1 MSDLARQGAL
11 LGFIFGLGL
20 VVVWVRLPRNRRHGL
35 AARVL
40 PYLRDTPVP
49 SRLLRDE
56 RGSAGVVGVLARPL
70 VHDLGRGL
78 ERVMGGRATVHSRLL
93 RAGSAPDVDRFRAEQ
108 VLWGVAG
115 AVAGAAFGVV
125 AVLARGSSVGPVV
138 LLTLIGSGLG
148 VTARDQLLSVRATRR
163 ERRMLAEFPTV
174 AELLALAVGAGE
186 GAVGALDRVCRLSR
200 GELADELRRCLADA
214 RAGANLPTALHG
226 LADRTA
232 LPGLRRFVDGVVV
245 AVQRGTPLA
254 DVLRAQ
260 AQDVREEGRR
270 ALMEAGGRKEIA
282 MMVPVVFLIL
292 PVTVLFAVFPG
303 FSLFRLTL

>member
-11 LGFIFGLGL
+11 LGFVLGLGL
-20 VVVWVRLPRNRRHGL
+20 LLIWWRLPRHRRHGL
-35 AARVL
+35 GDRVL
-40 PYLRDTPVP
+40 PYLRDAPVP

-56 RGSAGVVGVLARPL
+56 GGGAGVLGILARPIL
-70 VHDLGRGL
+70 RDLGRGL
-78 ERVMGGRATVHSRLL
+78 ERVMGGEATVRSRLL
-93 RAGSAPDVDRFRAEQ
+93 RAGVPSDVDRFRAEQ
-108 VLWGVAG
+108 VLWGAAG
-115 AVAGAAFGVV
+115 AVTGGAFGV
-125 AVLARGSSVGPVV
+125 AVVWARGSSILSV
-138 LLTLIGSGLG
+138 LLVTAVGLGLG
-148 VTARDQLLSVRATRR
+148 VAGRDYLLSVRATRR
-163 ERRMLAEFPTV
+163 EVRMLAEFPTV

-186 GAVGALDRVCRLSR
+186 GAVGALDRVCRLSH

-214 RAGANLPTALHG
+214 RAGANLPAALQG
-226 LADRTA
+226 LADRTG
-232 LPGLRRFVDGVVV
+232 LPSLRRFVDGVVV

-270 ALMEAGGRKEIA
+270 SLMEAGGRKEIA

-303 FSLFRLTL
+303 FTFFRFTL